1 MDHQLAVHFV
11 VVVKARLVLRQDE
24 VRLEADHVVEEAPKL
39 VDLTAD
45 DDVGPR
51 VLLQVGFVLRDLR
64 LEQVCA
70 LGELVNLVA
79 ELEDGEEVLL
89 VSQGLLRGDPF
100 VEVAS
105 EGVESGER
113 LGSEVLRRRLVLL
126 DALQVLNRE
135 EGLLALLVNDRF

>member
-51 VLLQVGFVLRDLR
+51 VLLQVGLVLRDLR

-79 ELEDGEEVLL
+79 ELEDGEEVFL